1 MKTKRIPRYHILRIY
16 FSAII
21 LHFML
26 VFPVFFILY
35 LKNDPSILNAGQK
48 AKEIA
53 KEANKQ
59 ALKIAESRQNITIN
73 INGVDPTE
81 NTINKRNDG
90 RLDEVINLTTK
101 SLLTAISIIFLLN
114 LPFKIYLKRKRTNKI
129 IPPKLYKYCRKLLL
143 KIPVINSAI
152 FLLAFTVTHVYM
164 LFILQKKSLFAD
176 QISRDLYTSYLY
188 VSLFSSL
195 LIVIFVYLWQKH
207 RMNMRYLEHIFH
219 PDELRVKIFKS
230 TVGGIRN
237 RLWISSALT
246 TLLPLTIVI
255 FYLIISLTS
264 LKDFGSLSV
273 EQSKIVFG
281 QYYQQMVDANII
293 SAKGIRPGWL
303 YINAFDNVLLFTGII
318 SAILVSLIYLAVFL
332 RWTTNDI
339 VLPVKELLYFMKRIG
354 EGKMDGQA
362 IVRTNDE
369 IGELTAG
376 YNQMTAE
383 LNNYISKISR
393 LNEAYL
399 RFVPREF
406 IEELQR
412 KDITQIELGD
422 QVQREMTILFTD
434 IRDFTELSEEMT
446 PKENF
451 DFINQYLGIMEPII
465 SSNNGFID
473 KYIGDSIMALFR
485 KGADDALMATL
496 EMRRVLIDFNELRE
510 SEGKSPVEFGT
521 GIHTGNLM
529 LGIVGGYG
537 RMDGTV
543 ISDAVNLASRLEG
556 LSKYYGASVIISE
569 DTLIKLANPSLFN
582 YRFLDIAKVKGKKQ
596 AVYIFE
602 LIDAEP
608 EPSRSKKIE
617 TKPIFVKA
625 AEYYRNQ
632 DFEAALDLFTEV
644 HKIHPTDKAA
654 NLYIK
659 RCQLIIKNGL
669 PEDWNSTEIFNF
681 K

>member
-1 MKTKRIPRYHILRIY
+1 M
-16 FSAII
+16 I
-21 LHFML
+21 LHVFL
-26 VFPVFFILY
+26 VFPVFIILY
-35 LKNDPSILNAGQK
+35 LKNDPSILTAGK
-48 AKEIA
+48 RTKEIV
-53 KEANKQ
+53 KET
-59 ALKIAESRQNITIN
+59 QNTTIKPPHNQNNLVIN
-73 INGVDPTE
+73 IGESTPDE
-81 NTINKRNDG
+81 NKIYKRDDR
-90 RLDEVINLTTK
+90 RLDEINKLTFNT
-101 SLLTAISIIFLLN
+101 LLAAISFIFLLN
-114 LPFKIYLKRKRTNKI
+114 LPFKIYFTRKRNNKI
-129 IPPKLYKYCRKLLL
+129 IAPKLLKYCRSLLL
-143 KIPVINSAI
+143 KTPVINSAI
-152 FLLAFTVTHVYM
+152 FLFAFIIIHGYM
-164 LFILQKKSLFAD
+164 IIVLQNKSHFTD
-176 QISRDLYTSYLY
+176 QISRNLYTSYLY
-188 VSLFSSL
+188 ISLFSST

-207 RMNMRYLEHIFH
+207 RMNIRYLEHIYH
-219 PDELRVKIFKS
+219 PDELRVNIFKS
-230 TVGGIRN
+230 KVGGIRN
-237 RLWISSALT
+237 RLWVSSALT
-246 TLLPLTIVI
+246 TLLPLSIVI
-255 FYLIISLTS
+255 FYLTISVSS
-264 LKDFGSLSV
+264 LKNFGTLTAD
-273 EQSKIVFG
+273 QTKIVFG
-281 QYYQQMVDANII
+281 QYYQQLVDGDWIAPMG
-293 SAKGIRPGWL
+293 AHPKL
-303 YINAFDNVLLFTGII
+303 FYINAFDNSLLFGGII
-318 SAILVSLIYLAVFL
+318 AAILVSLIYLAVFL

-383 LNNYISKISR
+383 LNNYISRISR
-393 LNEAYL
+393 MNEAYL

-406 IEELQR
+406 LEELNR

-434 IRDFTELSEEMT
+434 IRDFTELSEEMS

-510 SEGKSPVEFGT
+510 SEGKSRIEFGT

-569 DTLIKLANPSLFN
+569 DTLIKLSNPSLFN

-632 DFEAALDLFTEV
+632 DFEAALDLFVEV
-644 HKIHPTDKAA
+644 QKIHPTDKAA

>member
-1 MKTKRIPRYHILRIY
+1 ML
-16 FSAII
+16 
-21 LHFML
+21 LHFLL
-26 VFPVFFILY
+26 VFPVFSILY
-35 LKNDPSILNAGQK
+35 LKNDPSILTAGK
-48 AKEIA
+48 STKEIVRDESKKAIKNA
-53 KEANKQ
+53 KKQ
-59 ALKIAESRQNITIN
+59 ETITIN
-73 INGVDPTE
+73 INGNTSVE
-81 NTINKRNDG
+81 NTFNKRNDG
-90 RLDEVINLTTK
+90 RLDGIISLTSNT
-101 SLLTAISIIFLLN
+101 LLAAISFIFLFN
-114 LPFKIYLKRKRTNKI
+114 LPFKIYFSLKRKNKL
-129 IPPKLYKYCRKLLL
+129 IPPKLFKFCRKLIL
-143 KIPVINSAI
+143 KMPAINSGI
-152 FLLAFTVTHVYM
+152 FLFAFMIIHVYM
-164 LFILQKKSLFAD
+164 LFILQKKSHFSD
-176 QISRDLYTSYLY
+176 QISQDLYTSYLY
-188 VSLFSSL
+188 ISLFSST

-207 RMNMRYLEHIFH
+207 RMNMRYIEHIYH

-230 TVGGIRN
+230 NTGGIRN
-237 RLWISSALT
+237 RLWVNGALT

-264 LKDFGSLSV
+264 LKDFGSLTA
-273 EQSKIVFG
+273 EQTKIVFG

-293 SAKGIRPGWL
+293 KATGPRPGWL
-303 YINAFDNVLLFTGII
+303 YINAFDNVLLFSGI
-318 SAILVSLIYLAVFL
+318 SAAIFVSLIYLAIFL

-339 VLPVKELLYFMKRIG
+339 VIPVKELLYFMKRIG
-354 EGKMDGQA
+354 EGNMDGQA

-383 LNNYISKISR
+383 LNNYISRISR
-393 LNEAYL
+393 MNDAYY

-406 IEELQR
+406 IEELNR
-412 KDITQIELGD
+412 KDITQVELGD

-434 IRDFTELSEEMT
+434 IRDFTGLSEGMP

-485 KGADDALMATL
+485 KGADDALLATM
-496 EMRRVLIDFNELRE
+496 EMRRVLVDFNELRE
-510 SEGKSPVEFGT
+510 SEGKSPIEFGT

-556 LSKYYGASVIISE
+556 LSKFYGASAIISE
-569 DTLIKLANPSLFN
+569 DTLIKLSNPALFN

-596 AVYIFE
+596 AIYIFE

-608 EPSRSKKIE
+608 EPSRSKKME
-617 TKPIFVKA
+617 TRPIFVKA
-625 AEYYRNQ
+625 TEYYRNQ
-632 DFEAALDLFTEV
+632 DFDAALDLFLEV
-644 HKIHPTDKAA
+644 QNIHPTDKAA
-654 NLYIK
+654 SIYIK
-659 RCQLIIKNGL
+659 RCQQIIKNGL